1 MNAFKFCLR
10 SAFPCLLRRKI
21 LELIELT
28 QNLMTLSILK
38 QLSEQTVGNYATQSV
53 TNFSAKRNN
62 FFCAKCY
69 KAKCNK

>member
-1 MNAFKFCLR
+1 
-10 SAFPCLLRRKI
+10 
-21 LELIELT
+21 
-28 QNLMTLSILK
+28 MTLSILK

-69 KAKCNK
+69 TAKCNKAVKKKKTCQA